1 MTVGKNILE
10 LRKTRGISQEELA
23 NLLLISR
30 QTVSQWEND
39 QTVPSIDN
47 LLRLKEIFG
56 VSVDELMQVKTETK
70 ENLNVNKINESRNEC
85 N

>member
-1 MTVGKNILE
+1 MTVGKNILD
-10 LRKTRGISQEELA
+10 LRRRKGISQEELA

-56 VSVDELMQVKTETK
+56 VS
-70 ENLNVNKINESRNEC
+70 
-85 N
+85 

>member
-1 MTVGKNILE
+1 MTVGKNILD
-10 LRKTRGISQEELA
+10 LRKSRGISQEELA

-47 LLRLKEIFG
+47 LLRLKERLRQALLST
-56 VSVDELMQVKTETK
+56 VRTEMILK
-70 ENLNVNKINESRNEC
+70 YK
-85 N
+85 